1 MIAFINETIKINF
14 IEDKEI
20 DLFTEGNIIASQ
32 LENELGS
39 LRREDYKNL
48 VEKSIKKQSIEL
60 KSRILIIDVD
70 GFVLL
75 DSYDNFEG
83 HDLSELNQVSES
95 LKGESTRELYQIKDD
110 EKVMYLAVPI
120 ISDGEIIGSVLLI
133 SSIEDI
139 FVKVNDVI
147 EKILLLSILGLLVTG
162 IVSFIFADI
171 ISSPVEKMTLMVK
184 RIARGNFDEKIE
196 LEGDDELTKLG
207 EAINSMTIKLHQVD
221 DQRKRFV
228 SNVSHELRTPL
239 ASMKIISESLLYGES
254 WDEAVYREFLTD
266 IDTEITR
273 LNKLID
279 SLLYLVDIEKKDMIL
294 EYEYTDLNIMIKSII
309 KQLRPL
315 ADKKNIKLY
324 FDETEH
330 ATIKIDNHK
339 IHQSL
344 INIIGNGIKYTPEGG
359 EVTVKMYRSKDDVV
373 IEIKDTGIG
382 IPEKDQV
389 NIFDRFYRVDE
400 ARARDTGGNGLG
412 LSIAQQII
420 YLHQGEISLESV
432 VDKGTTFFIKLPTSI
447 KIWGD

>member
-14 IEDKEI
+14 IEDKQI
-20 DLFTEGNIIASQ
+20 SLFTQGNIIASQ
-32 LENELGS
+32 LEDEISS
-39 LRREDYKNL
+39 LSREEYKKL

-60 KSRILIIDVD
+60 KTRILIINND
-70 GFVLL
+70 GFVML
-75 DSYDNFEG
+75 DSYDDFEG
-83 HDLSELNQVSES
+83 RDLAGLEQVSAA
-95 LKGESTRELYQIKDD
+95 LTGESTRELYKLEDGEEVI
-110 EKVMYLAVPI
+110 YLGVPI
-120 ISDGEIIGSVLLI
+120 IANGDISGAVLMI
-133 SSIEDI
+133 SSIEEI
-139 FVKVNDVI
+139 FVQVNDVI

-171 ISSPVEKMTLMVK
+171 ISSPVEKMTLIVK
-184 RIARGNFDEKIE
+184 RIARGNFDEKID

-207 EAINSMTIKLHQVD
+207 DAINSMTVKLHQVD
-221 DQRKRFV
+221 DQRKKFV

-239 ASMKIISESLLYGES
+239 ASMKIISESLLLGEN
-254 WDEAVYREFLTD
+254 WDEAVYREFLGD
-266 IDTEITR
+266 IDSEIDR
-273 LNKLID
+273 LNKIID

-294 EYEYTDLNIMIKSII
+294 EYEYTDLNIMIRSIV

-315 ADKKNIKLY
+315 AEQKSIQIK
-324 FDETEH
+324 FSETEH
-330 ATIKIDNHK
+330 ATVKVDSHK

-359 EVTVKMYRSKDDVV
+359 SVTVKMYRIKEDVM

-382 IPEKDQV
+382 IPEKDQA

-400 ARARDTGGNGLG
+400 ARARNTGGNGLG

-420 YLHQGEISLESV
+420 YLHQGEITLESGP
-432 VDKGTTFFIKLPTSI
+432 DKGTTFFIKLPTSI

>member
-39 LRREDYKNL
+39 LKREDYKNL

-221 DQRKRFV
+221 DQRKKFV